1 MNLMAKKTNFQP
13 VVESR
18 IQSRNFRPTAGTLAE
33 QTQGQNMSMEKNG
46 PMTVEVEK
54 NCAAHERGRRFNN
67 FSAELNNKM
76 MPWHVERRMSSGGF

>member
-54 NCAAHERGRRFNN
+54 KNALRMNAAADSTTSR
-67 FSAELNNKM
+67 L
-76 MPWHVERRMSSGGF
+76 SSIIR